1 MQYEKCSVNTDT
13 LPPPKGPTV
22 ALLTN
27 CDVSTYSSCSLKFWV
42 VTNNYT
48 QASCFIPTLS
58 KLFEVSSYRRDGTPG
73 PLGKIQ
79 CALPIMSGSV
89 GYKKGGDVSK
99 EETPGNREN
108 CSSVILIP

>member
-1 MQYEKCSVNTDT
+1 MRNVLLTPT
-13 LPPPKGPTV
+13 LCHHPKAPLLLSSPTV
-22 ALLTN
+22 M
-27 CDVSTYSSCSLKFWV
+27 SPPISCSLKFWV

-58 KLFEVSSYRRDGTPG
+58 KLFEVSSYRRDGTPDQ
-73 PLGKIQ
+73 LGKIQ

-99 EETPGNREN
+99 EETPGNIEN